1 MVYTLILVA
10 VAAISLF
17 ATFAALTKRYKR
29 CPSDKLLVVYGKTG
43 KNASGELTTAKVTHG
58 GGQFIWPI
66 IQDYAFLDLKP
77 IALDVNL
84 KNALSKQNIR
94 IDVPSTFTVAIS
106 SEEGVRQNAAER
118 LLGLERADIASL
130 AQDIIF
136 GQMRLVIA
144 TMDIE
149 EINTDRDKF
158 LTNIQNNLE
167 DELQKIGLKLINVNV
182 TDITDASGYI
192 NALGKNAAAEAINAA
207 AISVAEKERQGKI
220 GVAEQQKQQRT
231 QVAAAMAAAEI
242 GEANADQ
249 EKRTQVAAANASAE
263 IGEANANQ
271 SKRAAIA
278 AANAKAIEGENLAA
292 VEIANTNASRKV
304 AEADANK
311 KALTA
316 EKVKAAEALQDSY
329 AAEKLAEEK
338 RAEKDKATQY
348 ANTVVP
354 AEIAKQKRIV
364 EAEAEAESLRR
375 VAKGE
380 ADAKFLEMEAQAKG
394 INEILTKQA
403 EGFKRIVDAAGSAE
417 KAAQLMIADK
427 LPEILKI
434 QVEAIKN
441 IKIDKITVWDNGGS
455 NGNGQ
460 TSTANFMNGMFSML
474 PPLKDVFNQ
483 VGAELPGFM
492 QGAGE
497 KQTNE
502 LIANEKTTKAI
513 KSKNTP
519 TSESDTK

>member
-1 MVYTLILVA
+1 MIYTIVLIA
-10 VAAISLF
+10 VIAISLF
-17 ATFAALTKRYKR
+17 ATFAALTQRYKR

-43 KNASGELTTAKVTHG
+43 KNAAGEISTAKVSHG
-58 GGQFIWPI
+58 GGQFIWPV

-106 SEEGVRQNAAER
+106 AEEGVRQNAAER

-149 EINTDRDKF
+149 EINADRDKF
-158 LTNIQNNLE
+158 LTNIQSNLE

-207 AISVAEKERQGKI
+207 AISVAEKEREGKI
-220 GVAEQQKQQRT
+220 GVANAQKQQRVA
-231 QVAAAMAAAEI
+231 VAAAQAEAEVGEANADQDRRTKIAAATATAEI
-242 GEANADQ
+242 GEANAAQ
-249 EKRTQVAAANASAE
+249 TKRSAVAS
-263 IGEANANQ
+263 
-271 SKRAAIA
+271 
-278 AANAKAIEGENLAA
+278 ANAKAIEGENAA
-292 VEIANTNASRKV
+292 AAEIANTNAIRKV
-304 AEADANK
+304 AEAEANK

-364 EAEAEAESLRR
+364 EAEAEAESIRR

-394 INEILTKQA
+394 INEILVKQA
-403 EGFKRIVDAAGSAE
+403 EGFKAIVEAAGSAE

-474 PPLKDVFNQ
+474 PPLKSVFDQ

-492 QGAGE
+492 QGSAE
-497 KQTNE
+497 KS
-502 LIANEKTTKAI
+502 ANEIAGAAKATKAI
-513 KSKNTP
+513 NKKNETGL
-519 TSESDTK
+519 TEI